1 MTPFAPLAPV
11 AQLRAALDTE
21 PAGLVAD
28 YDGTLSPIVA
38 DPMAARPAR
47 GVSQLL
53 AELTRRLAVVAVI
66 TGRAPL
72 DARRFLGDDQV
83 LVAGNHGLEWL
94 EVGSGDPVAASGLG
108 PARQAIAAAMTRVA
122 SLDVSGVV
130 LEPKGVSAT
139 VHYRGSSEP
148 VAARAAILGAVGRVD
163 PSIVDLR
170 EGKMSVELRPA
181 GAGDKGSA
189 LRTIVERFALRGL
202 VVLGDDLTD
211 LDMFRAAAALR
222 DSGKLAVCIG
232 AVGVAGEAPDA
243 VLQAADFSVADPV
256 ALVALLREA
265 ISHDA
270 G

>member
-1 MTPFAPLAPV
+1 MSPIAMLRGAFAA
-11 AQLRAALDTE
+11 E

-38 DPMAARPAR
+38 DPMEARPAA
-47 GVSQLL
+47 GVPELL
-53 AELTRRLAVVAVI
+53 RELERRLAVVAVV

-72 DARRFLGDDQV
+72 DARGFLGDDSV

-94 EVGSGDPVAASGLG
+94 EAGSVEPVLAAGLG
-108 PARQAIAAAMTRVA
+108 PARQAIAAAMTRVRA
-122 SLDVSGVV
+122 LDAAGVV

-148 VAARAAILGAVGRVD
+148 VATRAAILGALGPLD
-163 PSIVDLR
+163 PAIVDLR

-181 GAGDKGSA
+181 GAGDKGTA
-189 LRTIVERFALRGL
+189 LRTIVERFALRGI

-211 LDMFRAAAALR
+211 LDMVRAAAALR
-222 DSGKLAVCIG
+222 EAGELQAVIG
-232 AVGVAGEAPDA
+232 AVGVGGDVPET
-243 VLQAADFSVADPV
+243 VLEAADFSVPDPA

-265 ISHDA
+265 LLQP
-270 G
+270 